1 MNGLT
6 VAPDA
11 AMPRHD
17 PAVAA
22 DRHAAGARERRLGRD
37 EREAGRDRGRDD
49 AEAVQVLGA
58 RDALGRRDP
67 GLGAGPAHAAGAAV
81 VHPRAGD
88 QRAARAD
95 HDDAAGEAELLGLLD
110 RAADQRAGGLEVE
123 VIDVHAPTM
132 L

>member
-11 AMPRHD
+11 AMPADD
-17 PAVAA
+17 PAVASRTGMPPA
-22 DRHAAGARERRLGRD
+22 PGNAASGEISGKPAATAGAI
-37 EREAGRDRGRDD
+37 D

-81 VHPRAGD
+81 VHPR
-88 QRAARAD
+88 RR
-95 HDDAAGEAELLGLLD
+95 
-110 RAADQRAGGLEVE
+110 
-123 VIDVHAPTM
+123 
-132 L
+132 